1 MVEKILLNCSLFKDI
16 EEDQIKEVLS
26 TFNYKIKE
34 YEKDQVI
41 NNEGDHCNK
50 IGIVLDGIIELRKI
64 YPLGKTVTVARLSPS
79 DVYGEVIL
87 FSRMKEYPST
97 LIANTTTKTLLIEKD
112 EVLKLLNKY
121 PIILTNLLT
130 VLSNKILILN
140 KKLRNLSYENIR
152 QKIADY
158 ILTEYKKQNSLY
170 IELNISRK
178 EMAEV
183 LGVTRPSL
191 SRELSSMK
199 DDNIIDYHKNVIKIN
214 DLQSLEDCIL

>member
-16 EEDQIKEVLS
+16 EENQIEEVLS
-26 TFNYKIKE
+26 TFDYKIKE

-41 NNEGDHCNK
+41 NNEGDLCNK

-64 YPLGKTVTVARLSPS
+64 YPLGKTVTIARLSTS

-87 FSRMKEYPST
+87 FSKMKEYPST

-199 DDNIIDYHKNVIKIN
+199 DDSIIDYHKNVVKIN